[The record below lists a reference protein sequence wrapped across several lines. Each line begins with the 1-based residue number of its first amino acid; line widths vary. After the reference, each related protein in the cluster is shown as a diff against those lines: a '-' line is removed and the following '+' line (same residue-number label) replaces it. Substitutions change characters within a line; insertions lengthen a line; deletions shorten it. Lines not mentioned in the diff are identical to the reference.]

1 MRELIEDIIGAACLF
16 ALIPLMLI
24 IGHALGF

>member
-1 MRELIEDIIGAACLF
+1 MRDWIGDLIGAACLF

-24 IGHALGF
+24 IGHAMGF